1 MADTVTMIFIA
12 NEIIQLKAYK
22 TQTNVPNTIDIVYP

>member
-1 MADTVTMIFIA
+1 MTDTVAMIFIA
-12 NEIIQLKAYK
+12 NKIIQLNAYK

>member
-1 MADTVTMIFIA
+1 MTDTVAMIFIA
-12 NEIIQLKAYK
+12 NEIIQLKEYN

>member
-1 MADTVTMIFIA
+1 MTDTVAMIFIA
-12 NEIIQLKAYK
+12 NEITQLNAYK